1 MSASEKAFGL
11 IKTVFTIQERFD
23 SLQDS
28 LSELVQRVSKL
39 ADSHAAL
46 RDRVS
51 RIEGIIEGVGMA
63 GAASRARQ
71 PRLPK
76 S

>member
-28 LSELVQRVSKL
+28 LSELAERLAKL

-51 RIEGIIEGVGMA
+51 AIEGYIRGRSDQ
-63 GAASRARQ
+63 AAAQARLAE
-71 PRLPK
+71 PE
-76 S
+76 

>member
-28 LSELVQRVSKL
+28 LSELAERLAKL

-51 RIEGIIEGVGMA
+51 VIEGYIRGRSDQ
-63 GAASRARQ
+63 AAVQGRLEQ
-71 PRLPK
+71 PK
-76 S
+76 

>member
-28 LSELVQRVSKL
+28 LAELAERVARL
-39 ADSHAAL
+39 ADSHANL

-51 RIEGIIEGVGMA
+51 KIEGYLQGRSDQAATQGATRLIEE
-63 GAASRARQ
+63 
-71 PRLPK
+71 
-76 S
+76 

>member
-28 LSELVQRVSKL
+28 LAELAERVARL
-39 ADSHAAL
+39 AESHANL

-51 RIEGIIEGVGMA
+51 KIEGYLQGRSDQ
-63 GAASRARQ
+63 AAATPRA

-76 S
+76 A

>member
-28 LSELVQRVSKL
+28 LSELAQRVSKL

-63 GAASRARQ
+63 GATARARQ

>member
-23 SLQDS
+23 SLQDG
-28 LSELVQRVSKL
+28 LAELAERVARL

-51 RIEGIIEGVGMA
+51 AIEGYIRGRSDQ
-63 GAASRARQ
+63 AAQARLAE
-71 PRLPK
+71 PE
-76 S
+76 

>member
-28 LSELVQRVSKL
+28 LSELAERLAKL

-51 RIEGIIEGVGMA
+51 VIEGYIRGRSDQ
-63 GAASRARQ
+63 AASRSANR
-71 PRLPK
+71 RIEE
-76 S
+76 